1 MWPSQKKPQI
11 TVEDSLFFNI
21 LIIQKKPSS
30 CYSVFF
36 IEAFF
41 VILKKVILISL
52 YFVMKKHLFFKIL
65 LFTIPLSAFV
75 FMSNSGG
82 KTGAYSGSP
91 GDGNNC
97 TACHAGSSV
106 SESNI
111 TITTNIPTTGYA
123 FNTQYD
129 VTITNSAGGSRNGF
143 QVTAEKDSDN
153 SNVGT
158 FSTVSGSNDTKTV
171 NGNSHIT
178 HTSSGNGKSSWSFKW
193 TSPSSEEGKITF
205 YGASVSGN
213 GNGGSSGDKV
223 YTGSSISN
231 SSLSLSRDKR
241 LDFGM
246 FPNPA
251 SENVIIQLPSGSKNG
266 SVEFYDYIGRLAL
279 TQKVSQTNNSINV
292 QDLSSGVYILKVL
305 ADGKIG
311 TQKFIKK

>member
-1 MWPSQKKPQI
+1 
-11 TVEDSLFFNI
+11 
-21 LIIQKKPSS
+21 
-30 CYSVFF
+30 
-36 IEAFF
+36 
-41 VILKKVILISL
+41 
-52 YFVMKKHLFFKIL
+52 MKKRLFFKIL
-65 LFTIPLSAFV
+65 LFTIPISAFV
-75 FMSNSGG
+75 LMSNSGG

-97 TACHAGSSV
+97 TACHGGSSV

-153 SNVGT
+153 SKVGT
-158 FSTVSGSNDTKTV
+158 FSTVSGTNDTKTV

-178 HTSSGNGKSSWSFKW
+178 HTRPSVSVNGESSWSFKW

-231 SSLSLSRDKR
+231 SSLSLSSAKR
-241 LDFGM
+241 LQFEM

-251 SENVIIQLPSGSKNG
+251 SESLTIQLPSGSENA

-279 TQKVSQTNNSINV
+279 TQKVSQTNNIINV

-305 ADGKIG
+305 SDDKIG

>member
-1 MWPSQKKPQI
+1 
-11 TVEDSLFFNI
+11 
-21 LIIQKKPSS
+21 
-30 CYSVFF
+30 
-36 IEAFF
+36 
-41 VILKKVILISL
+41 
-52 YFVMKKHLFFKIL
+52 MKKRLFFKIL
-65 LFTIPLSAFV
+65 LFTIPVSAFV
-75 FMSNSGG
+75 LMSNSGG

-97 TACHAGSSV
+97 TACHGGSS

-153 SNVGT
+153 SKVGT
-158 FSTVSGSNDTKTV
+158 FSTVSGSNDTRTV

-178 HTSSGNGKSSWSFKW
+178 HTRPSASVNGESSWSFKW

-213 GNGGSSGDKV
+213 NPVGSSGDKV

-231 SSLSLSRDKR
+231 SSLTLSRDKR

>member
-1 MWPSQKKPQI
+1 
-11 TVEDSLFFNI
+11 
-21 LIIQKKPSS
+21 
-30 CYSVFF
+30 
-36 IEAFF
+36 
-41 VILKKVILISL
+41 
-52 YFVMKKHLFFKIL
+52 MKKRLFFKIL
-65 LFTIPLSAFV
+65 LFTIPISAFV
-75 FMSNSGG
+75 LMSNSAG

-97 TACHAGSSV
+97 TACHGGSSV

-153 SNVGT
+153 SKVGT
-158 FSTVSGSNDTKTV
+158 FSTVSGTNDTKTV

-178 HTSSGNGKSSWSFKW
+178 HTSSGNNKSSWSFKW

-231 SSLSLSRDKR
+231 SSLSLSSAKR
-241 LDFGM
+241 LQFEM

-251 SENVIIQLPSGSKNG
+251 SESLTIQLPSGSENA

-279 TQKVSQTNNSINV
+279 TQNVSQTNNIINV

-305 ADGKIG
+305 SDDKIG